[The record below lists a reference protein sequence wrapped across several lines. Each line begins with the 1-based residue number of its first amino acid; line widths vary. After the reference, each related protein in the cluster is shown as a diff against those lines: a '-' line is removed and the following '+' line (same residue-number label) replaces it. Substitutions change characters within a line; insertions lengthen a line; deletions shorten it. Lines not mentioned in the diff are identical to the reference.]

1 MVLKFKIITWILLLL
16 FCILLVWTLMLS
28 FTYSWKNITYST
40 FCNHLVGY
48 FYLRQPF
55 FFFLFFL
62 SLHFTLSFPPS
73 LSFSFMPS
81 LVLSNIHIYLWI
93 VGFTCNYKKLLW
105 VDGDWLGG
113 LLCQFPHPQAVPK
126 ILKVCC
132 LFLVTD
138 VKTLT
143 HVGLTGSLLTLAWI

>member
-1 MVLKFKIITWILLLL
+1 MVLKLKRITWIVLPL
-16 FCILLVWTLMLS
+16 FCIILVWTLMLS
-28 FTYSWKNITYST
+28 FTYSWKNIMYST
-40 FCNHLVGY
+40 FYNNLVGY
-48 FYLRQPF
+48 SYLRKNFPF
-55 FFFLFFL
+55 FPIL
-62 SLHFTLSFPPS
+62 SS

-81 LVLSNIHIYLWI
+81 RFEQYTYLWI
-93 VGFTCNYKKLLW
+93 VGFTFNYKKWLW
-105 VDGDWLGG
+105 ADGDWLGG
-113 LLCQFPHPQAVPK
+113 MLCQFPHPQAVPT